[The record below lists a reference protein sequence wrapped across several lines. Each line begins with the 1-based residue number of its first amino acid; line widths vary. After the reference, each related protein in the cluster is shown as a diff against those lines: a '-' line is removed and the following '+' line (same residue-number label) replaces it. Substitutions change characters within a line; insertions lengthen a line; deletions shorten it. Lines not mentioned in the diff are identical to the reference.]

1 MGSDQRRVFLAV
13 VLSGVVLVVWQTF
26 FAPKVSVDDKIKA
39 YEERG
44 KVYDKQAGTSNA
56 DKAFDGTPSREVIKS
71 SSAKVESHTLDDGK
85 INFSFNNS
93 LEIEGSQNKNAIIDF
108 VSTVGRGKPFQI
120 QVLTPTGPQ
129 AISLDWKVSDDGKS

>member
-44 KVYDKQAGTSNA
+44 KVYDKQAGTS
-56 DKAFDGTPSREVIKS
+56 KKS
-71 SSAKVESHTLDDGK
+71 
-85 INFSFNNS
+85 
-93 LEIEGSQNKNAIIDF
+93 
-108 VSTVGRGKPFQI
+108 
-120 QVLTPTGPQ
+120 
-129 AISLDWKVSDDGKS
+129 